1 MYLYLVEI
9 ATIVPN
15 ISVKHRLVKTASLN
29 DETKHSTNEERS
41 KEQTNKIILDTTY
54 FSRDS
59 YFTNFAILGFQTNL
73 FSIHSLVVQFSHASD
88 HQVLTFLFR
97 ELQPQP
103 LN

>member
-59 YFTNFAILGFQTNL
+59 YFTNFANRYIGISNE
-73 FSIHSLVVQFSHASD
+73 SIFNPFISSSIQSCK
-88 HQVLTFLFR
+88 
-97 ELQPQP
+97 
-103 LN
+103 